1 MMISVDNAASPVPT
15 DEVYSVSQV
24 TTAIK
29 RLIERGAATVWIRGE
44 VLQCKAWSSGHWY
57 FTIRDA
63 KSQMRCCMWKAQAMK
78 AGVPPADGTEVF
90 VLGTPGMWEEKG
102 EFRLTV
108 AVMIPT
114 SAVGQAQRELERV
127 RALLQKDGLFDV
139 ARKRRLPSFASC
151 IAVVTSLDGAA
162 LRDIV
167 TVTRRRWPGARLLV
181 LGARVQGEGAEAEL
195 VCALRLVN
203 RLDGVDL
210 CIVGRGGGARED
222 LAAFNSES
230 VCRALADVRVPTISA
245 VGHEIDMSLTDLV
258 ADHRAATPSA
268 AAEAAV
274 PDRRDVA
281 RQVEEIAARLANAL
295 SLRTS
300 LAAERLERTADRL
313 SCALDN
319 ALRAR
324 RHRLDCLAGEL
335 NALSP
340 LRVLDRGYALPTAP
354 DGRVLKRRGDFVAG
368 GMFDLRV
375 ADGTVA
381 ARVEA
386 P

>member
-1 MMISVDNAASPVPT
+1 MISLDNAPTPVPT
-15 DEVYSVSQV
+15 DEVYSVSPV

-63 KSQMRCCMWKAQAMK
+63 KSQMRCCMWKAQAAK
-78 AGVPPADGTEVF
+78 AGAPPADGTEVF

-108 AVMIPT
+108 SVLIPT

-127 RALLQKDGLFDV
+127 RALLQKDGLFDT
-139 ARKRRLPSFASC
+139 ARKRRLPAFASC
-151 IAVVTSLDGAA
+151 VAVVTSLDGAA

-181 LGARVQGEGAEAEL
+181 VGARVQGEGAEAEL
-195 VCALRLVN
+195 VRALRLVN

-222 LAAFNSES
+222 LAVFNSEA

-274 PDRRDVA
+274 PDRRDVL
-281 RQVEEIAARLANAL
+281 RQVEEIAARLANGL

-300 LAAERLERTADRL
+300 LAGERLERTADRL

-354 DGRVLKRRGDFVAG
+354 GGRVLRRRDDFVAG
-368 GMFDLRV
+368 DTFDLRV
-375 ADGTVA
+375 VDGRVT
-381 ARVEA
+381 ARVE
-386 P
+386 PT

>member
-1 MMISVDNAASPVPT
+1 MLSADAPTTLVPT

-24 TTAIK
+24 TTAVK

-63 KSQMRCCMWKAQAMK
+63 KSQMRCCMWKAQALK
-78 AGVPPADGTEVF
+78 AGAPPVDGTEVF

-108 AVMIPT
+108 SVMIPT
-114 SAVGQAQRELERV
+114 SSVGQAQRELERV
-127 RALLQKDGLFDV
+127 RSLLQKEGLFDE
-139 ARKRRLPSFASC
+139 ARKRRLPAYASC
-151 IAVVTSLDGAA
+151 VAVVTSLDGAA

-167 TVTRRRWPGARLLV
+167 TVTRRRWPGVRLLV
-181 LGARVQGEGAEAEL
+181 VGARVQGDGAEAEL
-195 VCALRLVN
+195 VRALRLVN

-222 LAAFNSES
+222 LAAFNSEA

-281 RQVEEIAARLANAL
+281 RQVEEISARLANGL

-300 LAAERLERTADRL
+300 LASERLERTADRL

-354 DGRVLKRRGDFVAG
+354 GGRVLKRRDDFAPG
-368 GMFDLRV
+368 QIFDLRV
-375 ADGTVA
+375 VDGTVV
-381 ARVEA
+381 ARVEPA
-386 P
+386 

>member
-1 MMISVDNAASPVPT
+1 MLSADAPTTLVPT

-24 TTAIK
+24 TTAVK

-63 KSQMRCCMWKAQAMK
+63 KSQMRCCMWKAQALK
-78 AGVPPADGTEVF
+78 AGAPPVDGTEVF

-108 AVMIPT
+108 SVMIPT
-114 SAVGQAQRELERV
+114 SSVGQAQRELERV
-127 RALLQKDGLFDV
+127 RSLLQKEGLFDES
-139 ARKRRLPSFASC
+139 RKRRLPAYASC
-151 IAVVTSLDGAA
+151 VAVVTSLDGAA

-167 TVTRRRWPGARLLV
+167 TVTRRRWPGVRLLV
-181 LGARVQGEGAEAEL
+181 VGARVQGDGAEAEL
-195 VCALRLVN
+195 VRGLRLVN

-222 LAAFNSES
+222 LAAFNSEA

-281 RQVEEIAARLANAL
+281 RQVEEISARLANGL

-300 LAAERLERTADRL
+300 LASERLERTADRL

-354 DGRVLKRRGDFVAG
+354 GGRVLKRRDDFAPG
-368 GMFDLRV
+368 QIFDLRV
-375 ADGTVA
+375 VDGTVV
-381 ARVEA
+381 ARVEPA
-386 P
+386 